1 MDPLTERLGLLVI
14 GSGPAGVHA
23 ATAYVESGGP
33 GPVCLVSADV
43 DPPYQRPPL
52 SKDVLAGDE
61 PPEVTPIL
69 DDDDAHADV
78 EVRLAA
84 RVESTSGVRSFWATL
99 PASVTRGGVM
109 WGTAPTLPRPRR
121 GVQGRSV
128 PSVLAAG
135 LRG

>member
-61 PPEVTPIL
+61 APEVTPIL

-84 RVESTSGVRSFWATL
+84 RVESLDLMDRQVRTSDGHELSYERLVVATG
-99 PASVTRGGVM
+99 SD
-109 WGTAPTLPRPRR
+109 
-121 GVQGRSV
+121 
-128 PSVLAAG
+128 
-135 LRG
+135 